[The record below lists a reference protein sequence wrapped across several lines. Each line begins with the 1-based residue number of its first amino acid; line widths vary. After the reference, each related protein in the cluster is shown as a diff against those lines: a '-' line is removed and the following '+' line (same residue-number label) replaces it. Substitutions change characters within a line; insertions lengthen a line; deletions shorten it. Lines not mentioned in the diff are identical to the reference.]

1 MGTTVLLGGKLRDVA
16 IAALDERFDVK
27 RAGNMADL
35 EAIPASD
42 REAIRGLAEGN
53 GFKLNNDVY
62 RLLPNLEIVAHHGV
76 GYDGLDTDAAVAAN
90 VVVTNTPD
98 VLSDEVA
105 DTTLGLLLMTVRGL
119 SAAERY
125 VRAGRWAKEGSFP
138 LSDSLI
144 GRTAG
149 IVGYGRIGA
158 VVARRLV
165 AFDMKVAYHS
175 RNPRPDA
182 PYTYYPSLLDMA
194 RDVDTLICILPG
206 GEATENLI
214 DADVLAALGPRG
226 VFVNVGRGSSVDE
239 PALIKALNDKTIS
252 AAGLDVFAN
261 EPNPSEALLAAPN
274 TVILPH
280 VGSASEVTR
289 DAMSMLVVDNLS
301 SWFDDGKPLT
311 PVAETPWPKSP

>member
-1 MGTTVLLGGKLRDVA
+1 MGTTVLLGGTLRDVA
-16 IAALDERFDVK
+16 VTALEERFDLK
-27 RAGNMADL
+27 RAGSTDDVAAL
-35 EAIPASD
+35 PEAE
-42 REAIRGLAEGN
+42 RLAIRGLAEGN
-53 GFKLNNDVY
+53 GFGLTNDIY

-76 GYDGLDTDAAVAAN
+76 GYDGLDTDAAVAAD

-125 VRAGRWAKEGSFP
+125 VRAGRWAKEGAFP

-144 GRTAG
+144 GRSAG

-158 VVARRLV
+158 VVAKRLV

-175 RNPRPDA
+175 RNPRPDT
-182 PYTYYPSLLDMA
+182 PYTYYPDLLDMA

-206 GEATENLI
+206 GAGTENLI

-239 PALIKALNDKTIS
+239 PALIKALHDKTIS

-280 VGSASEVTR
+280 VGSASKVTR

-311 PVAETPWPKSP
+311 PVAETPWPKS